1 MKVSGKLTVM
11 LTVLMLLVFTTMVV
25 YAGGGAEKKAAE
37 EQKPKILRIGI
48 GYADLGTM
56 DSHMASST
64 RDRAL
69 VDMIFNGLIR
79 YKPGDSKV
87 FAPDLAET
95 IPEPEMVGGKQVW
108 TFKLKKGVMVHGS
121 DATPSYKLTSEDVV

>member
-11 LTVLMLLVFTTMVV
+11 LTIMLLVFTSMAV
-25 YAGGGAEKKAAE
+25 YAGGGAEKDDTEA
-37 EQKPKILRIGI
+37 QRPNVFRIGI

-56 DSHMASST
+56 DPHMASST
-64 RDRAL
+64 RDRNL

-87 FAPDLAET
+87 FEPDLAET
-95 IPEPEMVGGKQVW
+95 VPEPEMIGGQQVW
-108 TFKLKKGVMVHGS
+108 TFKLKKGVMVHAS
-121 DATPSYKLTSEDVV
+121 DAAPSY